1 MRTMSGRKLLA
12 EKRSLLREGLKHR
25 KNLVHSEFRCPICG
39 GIATVATGNFGTRVE
54 CHACAAWGEVR

>member
-1 MRTMSGRKLLA
+1 MRTMSDRKLLA

-39 GIATVATGNFGTRVE
+39 GIATVATENFGTRVE
-54 CHACAAWGEVR
+54 CHACAAWEEVR